1 MNIFSLMKG
10 IEQKTKARCLSSE
23 GEIITY
29 LYEYGPSRPFEI
41 VNASTHS
48 GVNVFSKL
56 SDLCKIGVLERAKK
70 HERARPIYSLSSEF
84 KLFIDAQVA
93 EKVSAGRIV

>member
-56 SDLCKIGVLERAKK
+56 SDLCKIGVLVRFKK
-70 HERARPIYSLSSEF
+70 HERARPIYSLTSEF

-93 EKVSAGRIV
+93 EKTSTTRIV